1 MNKPLYIF
9 QSLDIL
15 DKKEISFST
24 MSLFNDSLAIL
35 CTQSQIILWNE
46 GTWKCTH
53 TKISIL
59 ECQSYRVVLSHLARY
74 LAEINSG
81 NYRT

>member
-15 DKKEISFST
+15 DNREISVLT
-24 MSLFNDSLAIL
+24 MPLFNDSLAIVY
-35 CTQSQIILWNE
+35 TKSQITLWNE